1 MTRQPSPPATLI
13 SLLALRD
20 QEPTRAFQAVALGV
34 TSQVATLGLLTTS
47 AWLITT
53 ASLRPPVL
61 TLTVAIAAVQLF
73 ALLRGTAR
81 YGERLASHD
90 LALRVL
96 GRLRAWAYAHIEPM
110 VPARWPGARRGDL
123 LARFVSDVDG
133 VQDLYVRALIPLA
146 TATVTAI
153 MAILTATLLLPAAGL
168 VIGAGLLVGIVVSP
182 LASLAL
188 AERDGSDTT
197 ALRGDRDALIV
208 EALHGS
214 AELAVFGADHRFI
227 ARLEVIER
235 DLDRRARRS
244 ALATSLAQ
252 TSATALGG
260 LVACA
265 VIIVSLPSLRANHV
279 DGVTVAV
286 LAFLALASADIVSTL
301 PEAFARL
308 ATTLRGAK
316 RVLAIESS
324 DPALDH
330 EGKLLVPT
338 PPTRAAGLPVGN
350 RANEVPPVIA
360 FHNVAIV
367 FDPSRPPALD
377 RFDLHL
383 AAGRHIAIIGPSG
396 AGKTTI
402 AHTLLHFVEP
412 NRGSMT
418 YDGIGSKR
426 FDPDDL
432 RRLIAWAPQRPH
444 LFRTSLAANMR
455 VARPAATDA
464 DIVTALDC
472 VGLGAFLADLPLGL
486 DTIIGE
492 RASTVSGG
500 ELQRI
505 GVARAL
511 LASRPV
517 LLLDEPTANL
527 DPGQAEQL
535 QAAVLAAAAT
545 KTLIWITH
553 QYEKLNDFH
562 EVIQISG
569 GRIVPTAANDL

>member
-1 MTRQPSPPATLI
+1 MTRPPSTPATLI
-13 SLLALRD
+13 DLLTPRD
-20 QEPTRAFQAVALGV
+20 QEPIQGLRAVAFGV
-34 TSQVATLGLLTTS
+34 TSQLATLGLLATS

-90 LALRVL
+90 LALRIL
-96 GRLRAWAYAHIEPM
+96 GRVRAWAYAHIEPM

-123 LARFVSDVDG
+123 LTRFVSDVDG
-133 VQDLYVRALIPLA
+133 VQDLYVRALIPLVTA
-146 TATVTAI
+146 TATAI
-153 MAILTATLLLPAAGL
+153 IATVTATLLLPAAGF
-168 VIGAGLLVGIVVSP
+168 VIGAGLFVGIVAFP

-188 AERDGSDTT
+188 ANRDGTDTT
-197 ALRGDRDALIV
+197 VLRGDRDALIV

-214 AELAVFGADHRFI
+214 AELAVFGADRRFI
-227 ARLEVIER
+227 ARLEAIER
-235 DLDRRARRS
+235 DLDRRARR
-244 ALATSLAQ
+244 ATLAASLAQ
-252 TSATALGG
+252 GSGLALGG
-260 LVACA
+260 LLAAA
-265 VIIVSLPSLRANHV
+265 VIVASAPALRVNRI

-286 LAFLALASADIVSTL
+286 LAFLALASADVVSTL

-308 ATTLRGAK
+308 AATLRGAE
-316 RVLAIESS
+316 RVLAIASS
-324 DPALDH
+324 ETTVDKEGKCPDPWLPTCDAGLAVGEGVSETPPDIAFHDVSIVLDPLRPHALDH
-330 EGKLLVPT
+330 
-338 PPTRAAGLPVGN
+338 
-350 RANEVPPVIA
+350 
-360 FHNVAIV
+360 
-367 FDPSRPPALD
+367 
-377 RFDLHL
+377 FDLHL
-383 AAGRHIAIIGPSG
+383 PARRHVAIIGPSG

-402 AHTLLHFVEP
+402 GHALLHFVEP
-412 NRGSMT
+412 NRGSIT
-418 YDGIGSKR
+418 FDGIDSKC

-432 RRLIAWAPQRPH
+432 RRLIAWAPQQPH
-444 LFRTSLAANMR
+444 LFHTSLAANMR

-464 DIVTALDC
+464 DILTALGC

-527 DPGQAEQL
+527 DPGQAALL
-535 QAAVLAAAAT
+535 QSAVLAAAAGRT
-545 KTLIWITH
+545 VIWITH
-553 QYEKLNDFH
+553 QYDQLDDFDD
-562 EVIQISG
+562 VIQLSG
-569 GRIVPTAANDL
+569 GRIVP